1 MHEFGAETMRT
12 DNGWPRAS
20 AVLWTGRAKAL
31 VAASLAALAAF
42 AAPAAA
48 QEGEIADAR
57 AFIVTP
63 LSFVKETDLD
73 FGELVPAGNAGT
85 VFMDSAG
92 NVTTTG
98 GVIQVDGTQR
108 PARFW
113 GYGQFN
119 QTVLINVTAN
129 SFLLTR
135 DGGSE
140 TMRYDQVTIGSQPP
154 IIINQNPRRFRIIN
168 PDGYFNFTI
177 AGRLRVGANQRPGI
191 YTGEFGVN
199 LEYE

>member
-1 MHEFGAETMRT
+1 MTTQDGRS
-12 DNGWPRAS
+12 RA
-20 AVLWTGRAKAL
+20 AAALAAWHLDTVLAAL
-31 VAASLAALAAF
+31 VALAALAGF
-42 AAPAAA
+42 ATAAAA
-48 QEGEIADAR
+48 QDGEVADAR
-57 AFIVTP
+57 AFIITP

-73 FGELVPAGNAGT
+73 FGEFVPAATAGT

-92 NVTTTG
+92 NVSTTG
-98 GVIQVDGTQR
+98 GVIHVDGTQR
-108 PARFW
+108 PALFW

-129 SFLLTR
+129 SFLLRR

-154 IIINQNPRRFRIIN
+154 IVINQSPRRFRIIN

-177 AGRLRVGANQRPGI
+177 AGRLRVGANQRPGV

>member
-1 MHEFGAETMRT
+1 MRT
-12 DNGWPRAS
+12 DKVCPRP
-20 AVLWTGRAKAL
+20 GAL
-31 VAASLAALAAF
+31 LTRWRLGACLAAAIAGLF
-42 AAPAAA
+42 GVAAPAAA
-48 QEGEIADAR
+48 QEGEVADAR
-57 AFIVTP
+57 AFLVTP

-73 FGELVPAGNAGT
+73 FGELVPAGTAGT

-154 IIINQNPRRFRIIN
+154 IVINLNPRRFRIIN
-168 PDGYFNFTI
+168 PDGFFSFTI
-177 AGRLRVGANQRPGI
+177 AGRLQVAANQRAGI